1 MGRNIVVS
9 INAEV
14 VLRATKEEEKII
26 KAIENSTSDDKY
38 DELQDKLNALLLDRI
53 PKEIVDV
60 FEKYGFIWG
69 GRWYHYDTMH
79 FEYRP
84 EFLPN
89 HQ

>member
-53 PKEIVDV
+53 PKEIEGLSDV
-60 FEKYGFIWG
+60 GIL
-69 GRWYHYDTMH
+69 DTDW
-79 FEYRP
+79 
-84 EFLPN
+84 
-89 HQ
+89 

>member
-38 DELQDKLNALLLDRI
+38 DELQDKLNMLLLDRI
-53 PKEIVDV
+53 PKEIEGLSGVGILD
-60 FEKYGFIWG
+60 INW
-69 GRWYHYDTMH
+69 
-79 FEYRP
+79 
-84 EFLPN
+84 
-89 HQ
+89 

>member
-1 MGRNIVVS
+1 MGKNIVVS

-53 PKEIVDV
+53 PKEVEGLSDV
-60 FEKYGFIWG
+60 GILDINW
-69 GRWYHYDTMH
+69 
-79 FEYRP
+79 
-84 EFLPN
+84 
-89 HQ
+89 

>member
-1 MGRNIVVS
+1 MGKNIVVS

-53 PKEIVDV
+53 PKEVEGLSYVGIL
-60 FEKYGFIWG
+60 
-69 GRWYHYDTMH
+69 DT
-79 FEYRP
+79 
-84 EFLPN
+84 N
-89 HQ
+89 W

>member
-1 MGRNIVVS
+1 MGKNIVVS

-53 PKEIVDV
+53 PKEVEGLSDV
-60 FEKYGFIWG
+60 GIL
-69 GRWYHYDTMH
+69 DT
-79 FEYRP
+79 
-84 EFLPN
+84 N
-89 HQ
+89 W

>member
-53 PKEIVDV
+53 PKEVEGLSGVGILD
-60 FEKYGFIWG
+60 INW
-69 GRWYHYDTMH
+69 
-79 FEYRP
+79 
-84 EFLPN
+84 
-89 HQ
+89 

>member
-53 PKEIVDV
+53 PKEIEGLSDV
-60 FEKYGFIWG
+60 GILDINW
-69 GRWYHYDTMH
+69 
-79 FEYRP
+79 
-84 EFLPN
+84 
-89 HQ
+89 

>member
-14 VLRATKEEEKII
+14 VLKTTKEEEKII

-53 PKEIVDV
+53 PKEIEGLSDV
-60 FEKYGFIWG
+60 GIL
-69 GRWYHYDTMH
+69 DTDW
-79 FEYRP
+79 
-84 EFLPN
+84 
-89 HQ
+89 

>member
-14 VLRATKEEEKII
+14 VLKTTKEEEKII

-53 PKEIVDV
+53 PKEVEGLSDV
-60 FEKYGFIWG
+60 EIL
-69 GRWYHYDTMH
+69 DTDW
-79 FEYRP
+79 
-84 EFLPN
+84 
-89 HQ
+89 

>member
-1 MGRNIVVS
+1 MSKNIVVS

-53 PKEIVDV
+53 PKEIEGLSDV
-60 FEKYGFIWG
+60 GIL
-69 GRWYHYDTMH
+69 DT
-79 FEYRP
+79 
-84 EFLPN
+84 N
-89 HQ
+89 W

>member
-53 PKEIVDV
+53 PKEVEGLSDV
-60 FEKYGFIWG
+60 EILDINW
-69 GRWYHYDTMH
+69 
-79 FEYRP
+79 
-84 EFLPN
+84 
-89 HQ
+89 